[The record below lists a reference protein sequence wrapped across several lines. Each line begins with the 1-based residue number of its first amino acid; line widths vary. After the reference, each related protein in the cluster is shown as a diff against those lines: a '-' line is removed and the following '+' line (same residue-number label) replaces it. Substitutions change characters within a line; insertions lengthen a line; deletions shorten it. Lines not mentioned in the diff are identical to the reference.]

1 MYSSQVLLPG
11 MRALSRYHIEF
22 KRATLEQLGIIAW
35 RAPWGRAPVVA
46 FSKQMHSVRPYDSC
60 VVGYNSLADF
70 DSNYLMFLTGSMSD
84 VYFWYYQINTDYVLF
99 NYNGCQFSVCLYV
112 YDIVH

>member
-1 MYSSQVLLPG
+1 MNQASIHGGLSARRSKCVDTFVEWKISQALLPG

-22 KRATLEQLGIIAW
+22 KMTTLDRLGIIAW

-84 VYFWYYQINTDYVLF
+84 VYFWYY
-99 NYNGCQFSVCLYV
+99 
-112 YDIVH
+112 

>member
-35 RAPWGRAPVVA
+35 RAPWEGAPVAA
-46 FSKQMHSVRPYDSC
+46 FNIQMHSVRPYDSC
-60 VVGYNSLADF
+60 VIGYSSSADF
-70 DSNYLMFLTGSMSD
+70 DSNGLAFLTGSVSD
-84 VYFWYYQINTDYVLF
+84 VHFWYYEINADYVSF